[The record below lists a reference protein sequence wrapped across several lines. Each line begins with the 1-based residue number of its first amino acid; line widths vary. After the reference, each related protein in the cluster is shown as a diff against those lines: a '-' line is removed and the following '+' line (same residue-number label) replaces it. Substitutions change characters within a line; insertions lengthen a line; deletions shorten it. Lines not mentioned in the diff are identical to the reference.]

1 VSFQLYS
8 IHAAMDEKKEWLI
21 TVKQARNRLGEKGK
35 KMTDEEIQN
44 LLNHLYYICNKV
56 IENVIT

>member
-1 VSFQLYS
+1 
-8 IHAAMDEKKEWLI
+8 MDEKKEWLI